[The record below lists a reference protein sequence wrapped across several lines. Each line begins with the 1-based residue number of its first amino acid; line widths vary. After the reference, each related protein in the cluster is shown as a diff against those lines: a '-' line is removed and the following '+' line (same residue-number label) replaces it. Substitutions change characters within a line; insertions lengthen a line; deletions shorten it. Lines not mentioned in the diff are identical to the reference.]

1 MRILLVEDEEKLANS
16 LANNLRVEGFAVDV
30 AFDGE
35 SGKNLALTYTYDIVI
50 LDVML
55 PGMDGSQVLK
65 VIRTQNRDVPV
76 LMLTARDSV
85 QDKVKFFEAG
95 ADDYLTKPFSFAQ
108 LDGLKPPEI
117 PVVVPSGLLERR
129 PDIAS
134 AASKL
139 ASANANVGV
148 AKTAYLPNVNLG
160 LITGFQNSGSLG
172 LLTAPNL
179 LWSLG
184 PSAVLNVFDG
194 GKRDAQVKIA
204 TSKRD
209 ELASEYKLIVLKA
222 FKDVE
227 DSLAM
232 LVSLNKQMVSAEN
245 TQSAV
250 KHSNS
255 LVMNRYFEGIVSSF
269 EVVKANDD
277 LLNAN
282 EVLLNIK
289 INNLEA
295 RLALVHALGG
305 GWVSEN

>member
-1 MRILLVEDEEKLANS
+1 MLYQQTIQSYEKQLKLTNE
-16 LANNLRVEGFAVDV
+16 LHEQGVV
-30 AFDGE
+30 
-35 SGKNLALTYTYDIVI
+35 SG
-50 LDVML
+50 LDVSRAL
-55 PGMDGSQVLK
+55 AQIETIKGYLLIAESNRAKCEHAIAVLLG
-65 VIRTQNRDVPV
+65 QSPS
-76 LMLTARDSV
+76 L
-85 QDKVKFFEAG
+85 
-95 ADDYLTKPFSFAQ
+95 FSIPFAQ
-108 LDGLKPPEI
+108 LDILKYPEI
-117 PVVVPSGLLERR
+117 PVNVPSSLLERR

-139 ASANANVGV
+139 ASANAAIGV
-148 AKTAYLPNVNLG
+148 AKTAYFPNINLG
-160 LITGFQNSGSLG
+160 LIAGFQNTGNLG

-179 LWSLG
+179 FWALG

-204 TSKRD
+204 ISKRD
-209 ELASEYKLIVLKA
+209 ELASEYKSVVLRA
-222 FKDVE
+222 FKEVE
-227 DSLAM
+227 DSLSM
-232 LVSLNKQMVSAEN
+232 VGSLNKQIVSAEN
-245 TQSAV
+245 TRSAV
-250 KHSNS
+250 KHSND